1 MKKYFI
7 KKLKEIKKLGV
18 SSVKHSTE
26 DEGMSF
32 NDITLMRKITSQAGI
47 KLNIKI
53 GGCEVK
59 NDIFFCKR
67 IKINSIMAPMAE
79 SDYALKK
86 FNR

>member
-32 NDITLMRKITSQAGI
+32 NDITLMRKITSQAGVN
-47 KLNIKI
+47 LNIKI
-53 GGCEVK
+53 GGCEAK
-59 NDIFFCKR
+59 NDIFFVKELR
-67 IKINSIMAPMAE
+67 LI
-79 SDYALKK
+79 
-86 FNR
+86 